1 MGVILNVT
9 EGGVKGSAI
18 PSVPIGR
25 EAPLSQNKERMGP
38 LSGGPALEAWMDC
51 QIEKLDEGSALDNE
65 VGITRMVFAAG
76 V

>member
-1 MGVILNVT
+1 M
-9 EGGVKGSAI
+9 SAWARF
-18 PSVPIGR
+18 P
-25 EAPLSQNKERMGP
+25 AGP
-38 LSGGPALEAWMDC
+38 LKRLWMDW

>member
-1 MGVILNVT
+1 
-9 EGGVKGSAI
+9 VKELLHLPFNIGAIRRSAKT
-18 PSVPIGR
+18 SPISER
-25 EAPLSQNKERMGP
+25 DERMVP
-38 LSGGPALEAWMDC
+38 LSGGPAQEAWMDC